1 MSNFNKQ
8 FLKFSKEYKIA
19 LKKVIKEN
27 KFTDLFDQVDE
38 ALKRVKERKD
48 PKERKLKERKR

>member
-1 MSNFNKQ
+1 MNNFNEH
-8 FLKFSKEYKIA
+8 FLEFNKKYKVA
-19 LKKVIKEN
+19 LEKVIKEN

-48 PKERKLKERKR
+48 QKERKLKERKR

>member
-1 MSNFNKQ
+1 MNNFNEH
-8 FLKFSKEYKIA
+8 FLEFNKKYKVA
-19 LKKVIKEN
+19 LEKVIKEN

-48 PKERKLKERKR
+48 QKERKR